1 MCLACADKSG
11 GRTGRV
17 LIIDDEPSVADA
29 LRVILE
35 DEGFAVVVA
44 ANGRDGLAQARLAP
58 FSVTVTDLRLPDM
71 DGLEVISALREGG
84 LGGAVILITSY
95 GTPEIFARASDLGA
109 AGVISKPFL
118 PSEILQLIAAALER
132 RDACEPYRGG
142 GAGEQG
148 Y

>member
-1 MCLACADKSG
+1 MCELCSNKSAG
-11 GRTGRV
+11 EIDRV

-44 ANGRDGLAQARLAP
+44 ANGRDGIAQARLSP

-71 DGLEVISALREGG
+71 NGLEVIGAFREGG
-84 LGGAVILITSY
+84 LGGALILITSY

-109 AGVISKPFL
+109 VGVIAKPFL

-132 RDACEPYRGG
+132 REGCEPSPD
-142 GAGEQG
+142 GE
-148 Y
+148 